1 MASVSETQCRT
12 KYKNDL
18 NFDTC
23 KQLSMDRNLMWVP
36 QYKPS
41 DSVSGGSVRSRSRSR
56 VGTRGRSTSRP
67 KRKTTTKSKTAG
79 SKKKVPQKR
88 GRSKARKPV
97 KK

>member
-1 MASVSETQCRT
+1 MVSVGETQCQN
-12 KYKNDL
+12 KYMKDL
-18 NFDTC
+18 NFNTC
-23 KQLSMDRNLMWVP
+23 KQVSMGGNLIWVP
-36 QYKPS
+36 QYNPS